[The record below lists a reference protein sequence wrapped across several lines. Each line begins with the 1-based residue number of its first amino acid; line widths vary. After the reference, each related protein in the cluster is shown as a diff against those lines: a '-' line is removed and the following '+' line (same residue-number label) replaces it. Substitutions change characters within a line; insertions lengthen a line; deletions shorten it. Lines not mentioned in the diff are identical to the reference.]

1 MHATTPTAPPTNELQ
16 DLFGDR
22 MVTGGAELDRVSR
35 DESRAMPEGAA
46 LAAVFPESTEE
57 VSAALGWANRHGVK
71 VSVRGTGTG
80 VSGGALAY
88 AGGLVVSLERM
99 NRIML
104 IDPVNRLAEVQAGVI
119 NAELD
124 RAAEDHGLSFAPD
137 PASAEIST
145 IGGNIATNA
154 GGLRCISHGV
164 TRDSVAAL
172 EVVLADGS
180 ILRTGAR
187 TRKNVVGL
195 DLTSLFVGSEG
206 TLGVITSATVRLK
219 PIAPGIPRTFRASFP
234 TVEDAG
240 RAVTAIVNGAQTPEV
255 LELLDARSV
264 QIIETY
270 KPSGLPA
277 DGCALLIGQFTGLQ
291 AEQAA
296 GDTAQLCR
304 EHGAREV
311 VIAEGESLL
320 EARRLAN
327 PALNAQGL
335 RVSCDVAVPVGELA
349 AVFRGIERI
358 AEQHGRTIS
367 VVAHAGDGNLH
378 PTVEAEDTPQG
389 HAAAE
394 VVIGDIT
401 RLALKLGGT
410 ISGEHGIG
418 LVKQAELPWQL
429 DEATLHAQQMIK
441 YALDR
446 KNILTPGRG
455 I

>member
-1 MHATTPTAPPTNELQ
+1 MHTTTPTAPPTNELQ

-22 MVTGGAELDRVSR
+22 MVIGGAELDRVSR
-35 DESRAMPEGAA
+35 DESRAIPEGAA
-46 LAAVFPESTEE
+46 LAAVFPESTDE
-57 VSAALGWANRHGVK
+57 VSSALGWANRHGVK

-99 NRIML
+99 DRIML

-124 RAAEDHGLSFAPD
+124 RAAEDHGLFFAPD

-234 TVEDAG
+234 TIEDAG
-240 RAVTAIVNGAQTPEV
+240 RAVTAIVNGTQTPEV

-264 QIIETY
+264 QIIEAY

-291 AEQAA
+291 AGPAA

-304 EHGAREV
+304 EHGARDV
-311 VIAEGESLL
+311 VIAEGDSLL

-335 RVSCDVAVPVGELA
+335 RVSCDVAVPIGELA

-401 RLALKLGGT
+401 RLALELGGT

>member
-16 DLFGDR
+16 DIFGDR

-99 NRIML
+99 NRIKL

-124 RAAEDHGLSFAPD
+124 RAAEDHGLFFAPD

-264 QIIETY
+264 QIIEAY
-270 KPSGLPA
+270 KPSGLPE

-291 AEQAA
+291 AKQAA

-311 VIAEGESLL
+311 VIAEGDSLL

-349 AVFRGIERI
+349 AVFRGIEQI

-401 RLALKLGGT
+401 RLALELGGT

-429 DEATLHAQQMIK
+429 DDATLHAQQMIK

>member
-99 NRIML
+99 NRIKL

-124 RAAEDHGLSFAPD
+124 RAAEDHGLFFAPD

-264 QIIETY
+264 QIIEAY

-296 GDTAQLCR
+296 NDTAELCR
-304 EHGAREV
+304 GYGAAEV
-311 VIAEGESLL
+311 VIAEGDSLL

>member
-1 MHATTPTAPPTNELQ
+1 M
-16 DLFGDR
+16 
-22 MVTGGAELDRVSR
+22 
-35 DESRAMPEGAA
+35 RA
-46 LAAVFPESTEE
+46 
-57 VSAALGWANRHGVK
+57 
-71 VSVRGTGTG
+71 
-80 VSGGALAY
+80 
-88 AGGLVVSLERM
+88 
-99 NRIML
+99 
-104 IDPVNRLAEVQAGVI
+104 
-119 NAELD
+119 
-124 RAAEDHGLSFAPD
+124 
-137 PASAEIST
+137 
-145 IGGNIATNA
+145 
-154 GGLRCISHGV
+154 RCISHGV

-240 RAVTAIVNGAQTPEV
+240 RAVTAIVNGAQAPEV

-264 QIIETY
+264 QIIEAY
-270 KPSGLPA
+270 KPSGLPV

-304 EHGAREV
+304 EHGAWEV
-311 VIAEGESLL
+311 VIAEGDSLL

-349 AVFRGIERI
+349 EVFRGIERI
-358 AEQHGRTIS
+358 AEAHGRTIS

-401 RLALKLGGT
+401 RLALELGGT

>member
-16 DLFGDR
+16 DIFGDR

-99 NRIML
+99 NRIKL

-124 RAAEDHGLSFAPD
+124 RAAEDHGLFFAPD

-296 GDTAQLCR
+296 NDTAELCR
-304 EHGAREV
+304 GYGARDV
-311 VIAEGESLL
+311 VIAEGDSLL

-401 RLALKLGGT
+401 RLALELGGT

-429 DEATLHAQQMIK
+429 AEATLHAQQMIK

>member
-124 RAAEDHGLSFAPD
+124 RAAEDHGLFFAPD

-264 QIIETY
+264 QIIEAY
-270 KPSGLPA
+270 KPSGLPV

-304 EHGAREV
+304 EHGARDV
-311 VIAEGESLL
+311 VIAEGDSLL

-401 RLALKLGGT
+401 RLALELGGT

>member
-16 DLFGDR
+16 DIFGDR

-99 NRIML
+99 NRIKL

-124 RAAEDHGLSFAPD
+124 RAAEDHGLFFAPD

-264 QIIETY
+264 QIIEAY
-270 KPSGLPA
+270 KPSGLPE

-296 GDTAQLCR
+296 NDTAELCR
-304 EHGAREV
+304 GYGARDV
-311 VIAEGESLL
+311 VIAEGDSLL

-401 RLALKLGGT
+401 RLALELGGT

>member
-1 MHATTPTAPPTNELQ
+1 MHTTTPTAPPTNELQ

-35 DESRAMPEGAA
+35 DESRAMPEGSA

-99 NRIML
+99 NRIKL

-124 RAAEDHGLSFAPD
+124 RAAEDHGLFFAPD

-264 QIIETY
+264 QIIEAY

-296 GDTAQLCR
+296 NDTAELCR
-304 EHGAREV
+304 GYGARDV
-311 VIAEGESLL
+311 VIAEGDSLL

-401 RLALKLGGT
+401 RLALELGGT

>member
-57 VSAALGWANRHGVK
+57 VSAALGWADRHGVK

-124 RAAEDHGLSFAPD
+124 RAAEDHGLFFAPD

-264 QIIETY
+264 QIIEAY
-270 KPSGLPA
+270 KPSGLPV

-304 EHGAREV
+304 EHGARDV
-311 VIAEGESLL
+311 VIAEGDSLL

-401 RLALKLGGT
+401 RLALELGGT